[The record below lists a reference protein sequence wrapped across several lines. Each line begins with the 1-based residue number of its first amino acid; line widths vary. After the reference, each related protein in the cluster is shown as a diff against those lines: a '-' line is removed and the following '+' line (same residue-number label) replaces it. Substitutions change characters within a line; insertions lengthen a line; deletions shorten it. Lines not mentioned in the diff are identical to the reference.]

1 MGHIPTM
8 DMLSASLAFIDG
20 LGAPEMLLIF
30 VLVLVLFGGNKLPE
44 FARGLGKT
52 MREFKKAASGVE
64 EEFRRALDE
73 DERKQNLAKYE
84 PPPALPAGSTDAA
97 TTTPDPAGPGDSSH
111 NYHDEYGHEYY
122 ENQDGTTDTAAPA
135 NSGTDP
141 LKKTEPGS
149 ADAPGTAATPPSP
162 AATDVAGPA
171 APDVPPTAAAPTPPP
186 PDAGGTPPSSR
197 PPGSAATP

>member
-1 MGHIPTM
+1 MGHIPAM

-73 DERKQNLAKYE
+73 DERKQNVAKYE
-84 PPPALPAGSTDAA
+84 PPPALPPGSTDAT
-97 TTTPDPAGPGDSSH
+97 TTTPDPAGPGDSP

-135 NSGTDP
+135 NSGNDL
-141 LKKTEPGS
+141 LKTGAPGS
-149 ADAPGTAATPPSP
+149 TDTPAPAATPPP
-162 AATDVAGPA
+162 AAADAAVPT
-171 APDVPPTAAAPTPPP
+171 APDVPPAAAAPNPPP
-186 PDAGGTPPSSR
+186 PDASGTPPSSR
-197 PPGSAATP
+197 PPGPAATP

>member
-1 MGHIPTM
+1 MGHIPAM

-73 DERKQNLAKYE
+73 DERKQNIAKYE
-84 PPPALPAGSTDAA
+84 PPPALPPGSTDAA
-97 TTTPDPAGPGDSSH
+97 TTTPDPAGPGNSSH

-149 ADAPGTAATPPSP
+149 VDAPAPEGTPPPAASSASP
-162 AATDVAGPA
+162 AAPE
-171 APDVPPTAAAPTPPP
+171 VPTTPAAPTPPP
-186 PDAGGTPPSSR
+186 PAAGGTPPNAP

>member
-1 MGHIPTM
+1 M
-8 DMLSASLAFIDG
+8 DISGAALAFIDG

-73 DERKQNLAKYE
+73 DERKQNATKYE
-84 PPPALPAGSTDAA
+84 PPPALPPGSPDAA
-97 TTTPDPAGPGDSSH
+97 TTTPDPAGPGDTSH

-135 NSGTDP
+135 NTGNDP
-141 LKKTEPGS
+141 LKPNPPAS
-149 ADAPGTAATPPSP
+149 SDAAATAVTPPAP
-162 AATDVAGPA
+162 ATTDPAGPA
-171 APDVPPTAAAPTPPP
+171 APDVPPPEAAPKPPASA
-186 PDAGGTPPSSR
+186 AGGTPPTSS
-197 PPGSAATP
+197 PPGPAATT

>member
-1 MGHIPTM
+1 M
-8 DMLSASLAFIDG
+8 DMLSAALAFIDG

-64 EEFRRALDE
+64 EEFRRALEE
-73 DERKQNLAKYE
+73 DERKQNAAKYE
-84 PPPALPAGSTDAA
+84 PPPALPPGSTDATA
-97 TTTPDPAGPGDSSH
+97 TTPDPAGPGNSSH

-135 NSGTDP
+135 NTGTDP
-141 LKKTEPGS
+141 LKTTAPGS
-149 ADAPGTAATPPSP
+149 ADAAAPAATPPSP
-162 AATDVAGPA
+162 PSTDPAGPA
-171 APDVPPTAAAPTPPP
+171 AAPVPPPAATSTPPP
-186 PDAGGTPPSSR
+186 PPGGGQPPSST
-197 PPGSAATP
+197 PPGPAATP

>member
-1 MGHIPTM
+1 
-8 DMLSASLAFIDG
+8 
-20 LGAPEMLLIF
+20 MLLIF

-73 DERKQNLAKYE
+73 DERKQNIAKYE
-84 PPPALPAGSTDAA
+84 PPPALPPGSTDAT
-97 TTTPDPAGPGDSSH
+97 TTTPDPAGPGDSSP

-135 NSGTDP
+135 NSDNDL
-141 LKKTEPGS
+141 LKTGAPGS
-149 ADAPGTAATPPSP
+149 TDTPAPASTPPPAAADAAVPT
-162 AATDVAGPA
+162 
-171 APDVPPTAAAPTPPP
+171 APDVPPAAAAPNPPP
-186 PDAGGTPPSSR
+186 PDASGTPPSSR
-197 PPGSAATP
+197 PPGPAATP